1 MKYDSLP
8 PIIQQAIVSMLD
20 PNTTA
25 QVKFNNMQTLT
36 KVKEA
41 CESAIATY
49 NKKYKK

>member
-8 PIIQQAIVSMLD
+8 PIIQQAIIAMLD
-20 PNTTA
+20 PTTPA

-41 CESAIATY
+41 CESSIATY
-49 NKKYKK
+49 NKKYNK